1 MLQDVWDARVVWG
14 VGLEADREDI
24 VGVVARN
31 VQVFGT
37 RLVVPQVQCRQLEL
51 GNVLGAEEGEA
62 MQLLAGLGELREIGR
77 SSRRPFGRAA
87 EHLDGGGGGGVSNP
101 GNVSCLMKL
110 VVESGNI
117 EAKSLKPSVA
127 PAHSDSVES
136 TELSTNRRPEAL
148 NPTERRG
155 VGRSPRPSIHMENST
170 CSIK

>member
-14 VGLEADREDI
+14 VGLEPDREDI

-87 EHLDGGGGGGVSNP
+87 EHLDGGGGGG
-101 GNVSCLMKL
+101 
-110 VVESGNI
+110 
-117 EAKSLKPSVA
+117 
-127 PAHSDSVES
+127 
-136 TELSTNRRPEAL
+136 
-148 NPTERRG
+148 G
-155 VGRSPRPSIHMENST
+155 VRDE
-170 CSIK
+170 